1 MKTKLL
7 FLISI
12 ILLPQLAWAS
22 EYTRSF
28 DFKPISIESKELLKT
43 VTEIIDY
50 CRSISAVPGATE
62 SYIRFGEDGRAA
74 QSSLPV
80 NKDTFANYPAT
91 FYECHIDIKP
101 KEGLIS
107 EVNLIFTD
115 SLRRIT
121 VAGSDNFHV
130 DELIKLA
137 QEQLGDYE
145 IDAAGP
151 NFRIIF
157 YLIVI
162 IFYSIAVS
170 SAWSVM
176 RLEDEPV
183 YWVIHFA
190 LFFAFIFIPP
200 WPTVFPGFMAVAEYR
215 SFLESYGKLFAYL
228 GIGIMLLG
236 LVLEAIRR
244 IKKSAQ
250 PQMTTGV
257 RKKLLKANRHQ
268 SGEEAGA

>member
-12 ILLPQLAWAS
+12 ILLPQVAWAS

-28 DFKPISIESKELLKT
+28 DFKPIFIESKELLKT
-43 VTEIIDY
+43 VTEIINY
-50 CRSISAVPGATE
+50 CRPNSGVPVAVE
-62 SYIRFGEDGRAA
+62 SYIRFGGDGHVTKL
-74 QSSLPV
+74 SFPIK
-80 NKDTFANYPAT
+80 KDTFENYPAI
-91 FYECHIDIKP
+91 FYECYIDIKA

-121 VAGSDNFHV
+121 VAGSDNTHV

-137 QEQLGDYE
+137 QEKLSDYE
-145 IDAAGP
+145 INAAGP
-151 NFRIIF
+151 DFRIIF
-157 YLIVI
+157 YLIAM

-176 RLEDEPV
+176 RLEDEPI

-200 WPTVFPGFMAVAEYR
+200 WPTVFPGFIAAAEYR
-215 SFLESYGKLFAYL
+215 SFPESYGKLFAYL
-228 GIGIMLLG
+228 GSGIMLLG
-236 LVLEAIRR
+236 VVLEVIRR
-244 IKKSAQ
+244 IKKEKNEQ
-250 PQMTTGV
+250 PQMTLRLS
-257 RKKLLKANRHQ
+257 RKNL
-268 SGEEAGA
+268 